1 MSYTKSKRMA
11 TRHLEQKSR
20 EKLFLSRDRLGEKP
34 SLFSLQSKEKDRG
47 KKETAINGS
56 PKVNVPEDKLSF
68 KHDPGKKKKGETKDR
83 EVRHPRDT
91 HQAIRMIQSEL
102 PATRLVSSS
111 NKESGTKR
119 RHVSA
124 CILPNAST
132 TEKAIVTTA
141 KRVCSFIPR
150 RKIKATTERQRLLS
164 PLLFAMREETPR
176 KK

>member
-1 MSYTKSKRMA
+1 MIDSVTNLACSLCSQRKR
-11 TRHLEQKSR
+11 T
-20 EKLFLSRDRLGEKP
+20 
-34 SLFSLQSKEKDRG
+34 G

-132 TEKAIVTTA
+132 TEKAVVTTA

-150 RKIKATTERQRLLS
+150 RKIKATTERQREINFYRQCSSQCGRRLHGKSEKNSRWHYYLIS
-164 PLLFAMREETPR
+164 SFLFFH
-176 KK
+176 